1 MPGVKSERIRADR
14 IAEMLRVI
22 KLHPE
27 ITTGTLAKMFST
39 SSAVI
44 SSWKRKSGLL
54 STTQ

>member
-39 SSAVI
+39 SAAVI
-44 SSWKRKSGLL
+44 SSWKRKSRLIG
-54 STTQ
+54 S